1 MTDYTPLPEAM
12 RAAKPATAHTQ
23 AAQQRVKDTLDWT
36 DTRSFD
42 DARRGF
48 IATLDAPTITH
59 ANGGREVYDLAALG
73 FLGGE
78 APDTV
83 NPSLWRQA
91 QLNARHHGL

>member
-23 AAQQRVKDTLDWT
+23 AAQQQVRDTLDWT